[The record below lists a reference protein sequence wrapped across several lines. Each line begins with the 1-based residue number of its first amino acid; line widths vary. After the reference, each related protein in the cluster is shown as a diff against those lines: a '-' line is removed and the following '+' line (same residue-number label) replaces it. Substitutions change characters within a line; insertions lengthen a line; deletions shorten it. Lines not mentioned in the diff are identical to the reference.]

1 VIAKRP
7 INLIG
12 RGRIGAAVADWLNGS
27 DSHVL
32 QSVIGRTGTW
42 RPAPLAIDAAGP
54 QALRAHGQALLSEG
68 DLWSVGAAA
77 LIDDDLRGR
86 LAEVAG
92 RTGHELRLFTGW
104 IAGPTLAPAGAGARL
119 HIEQHA
125 PRLGPASGL
134 LFSGSLREA
143 VVCFPEHLNTA
154 MAAALAGPGIDATT
168 IALHCSEEGG
178 PHVIR
183 ARFEVPGQTIQTN
196 VQFDGGPH
204 PVAQAIIAALEA
216 RGRWLRYG

>member
-1 VIAKRP
+1 MSAKRP
-7 INLIG
+7 VNLIG
-12 RGRIGAAVADWLNGS
+12 RGRIGAAVAAWLNGS

-32 QSVIGRTGTW
+32 QSVIGRTGQW
-42 RPAPLAIDAAGP
+42 RAAPLAIDAAGP
-54 QALRAHGQALLSEG
+54 QALRTHGEALLAEG

-86 LAEVAG
+86 LAEVA
-92 RTGHELRLFTGW
+92 RRSGHELRLFTGW
-104 IAGPTLAPAGAGARL
+104 IAGPTLAPAGTNVRL
-119 HIEQHA
+119 HIEQQA
-125 PRLGPASGL
+125 PRLGPAPGL

-143 VVCFPEHLNTA
+143 AARFPAHLNTA
-154 MAAALAGPGIDATT
+154 PAAALGGPGIDATT

-178 PHVIR
+178 PHIIR
-183 ARFEVPGQTIQTN
+183 ARFEVPGQTIHTD
-196 VQFDGGPH
+196 VQFAGGPH